1 MLGFWFRGSL
11 HFLSANPSSRRFRD
25 MVVEVEKKEIEHR
38 RRTGQKMTQLEI
50 DALIAEIKKTLSAE
64 EGAAYE
70 ALNTVIED

>member
-1 MLGFWFRGSL
+1 
-11 HFLSANPSSRRFRD
+11 